1 MKESEQRISVV
12 TGAIQG
18 IGKAISMRLLHEGD
32 LVVGLD
38 LNEAA
43 GAALEQELDRFE
55 FLAANVAKLD
65 QVQRAMDAIIE
76 KHGRIDNLVCNAGIT
91 RDHILLRMTE
101 KDWDDVLA
109 VNLTGTYNCIR
120 AATRQFVKQ
129 RSGAIVAISSVVGQ
143 TGNASQAN
151 YAASKAGII
160 ALCQS
165 VAKELGGRG
174 IRANA
179 VAPGFIETDM
189 TDQLPKEVRTAYL
202 ERIPLRRPGTPDD
215 VAAVVCFLLSEEASY
230 ITGQVLGINGGMHP

>member
-1 MKESEQRISVV
+1 MKESEQRISVI

-18 IGKAISMRLLHEGD
+18 IGKAISMRLLDEGD
-32 LVVGLD
+32 LVIGLD

-55 FLAANVAKLD
+55 FLAANVAKLE
-65 QVQRAMDAIIE
+65 QVQHAMDAIIE

-189 TDQLPKEVRTAYL
+189 TDHLPEEVRAAYL
-202 ERIPLRRPGTPDD
+202 ERIPLRRPGMPDD

-230 ITGQVLGINGGMHP
+230 ITGQVLGINGGMYP